1 MPLLGKG
8 FFPQRIL
15 SKCFHY
21 PVRNW
26 QQVSK
31 LFQKLSQNLSSLEQQ
46 KQSAISVIIGY
57 ATTQKGRIVVFWTF
71 FISPSMLKCL

>member
-1 MPLLGKG
+1 MPNKKG
-8 FFPQRIL
+8 FFPQLIL
-15 SKCFHY
+15 SKRFHY

-46 KQSAISVIIGY
+46 KQSAIAVIIGY
-57 ATTQKGRIVVFWTF
+57 ATTQKGHIVVYWTF
-71 FISPSMLKCL
+71 FSPSMLKCL